1 MWYLDICTRTV
12 FCYHMSYPNTLK
24 RTSMS
29 LDTAT
34 LESLALLADKW
45 ATSKSE
51 VVRRAV
57 RKAKEGEAL
66 KTARMTPVEA
76 LEWIRA
82 GNGLSEEEAKY
93 FTDEVAAERN
103 AKVYWWEA
111 NDPSL

>member
-1 MWYLDICTRTV
+1 MKCP
-12 FCYHMSYPNTLK
+12 STLK

-29 LDTAT
+29 LDTET
-34 LESLALLADKW
+34 LDTLALLAARWD
-45 ATSKSE
+45 TSKSE

-82 GNGLSEEEAKY
+82 GNGLNEEEAKY
-93 FTDEVAAERN
+93 LTEEVAAERN
-103 AKVYWWEA
+103 AKVYWWEE
-111 NDPSL
+111 NDRSL

>member
-1 MWYLDICTRTV
+1 MVLR
-12 FCYHMSYPNTLK
+12 YHMNYPTTLK

-29 LDTAT
+29 LDLET
-34 LESLALLADKW
+34 LDSLVLLAEKW
-45 ATSKSE
+45 GTSKSE

-57 RKAKEGEAL
+57 RKAKETEAL

-103 AKVYWWEA
+103 AKVYWWEE
-111 NDPSL
+111 NDRSL

>member
-1 MWYLDICTRTV
+1 
-12 FCYHMSYPNTLK
+12 MSYPNTLK